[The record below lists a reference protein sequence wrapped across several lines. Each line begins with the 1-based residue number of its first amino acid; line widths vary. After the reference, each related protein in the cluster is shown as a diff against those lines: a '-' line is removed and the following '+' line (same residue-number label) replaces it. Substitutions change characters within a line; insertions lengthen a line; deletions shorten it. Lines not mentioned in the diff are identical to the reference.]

1 MIAQTSEKGSNEYVT
16 INPFST
22 RILWK
27 IGITKKAKHLTLNA
41 SISKTK
47 TNSE

>member
-1 MIAQTSEKGSNEYVT
+1 MENEFKLYESK

-22 RILWK
+22 GILWK
-27 IGITKKAKHLTLNA
+27 IGITKKSKHPTLDA